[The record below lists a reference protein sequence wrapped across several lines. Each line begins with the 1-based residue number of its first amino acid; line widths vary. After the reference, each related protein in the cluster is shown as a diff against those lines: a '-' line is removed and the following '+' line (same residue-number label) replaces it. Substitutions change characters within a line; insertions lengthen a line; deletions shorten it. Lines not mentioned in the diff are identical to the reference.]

1 MQAMK
6 LSMRK
11 RTVHDIGP
19 RVNQWRGARASQLSD
34 QQLQVRRE
42 KLLSRGRR
50 TLRAGQW
57 IVGLAA
63 LAWGLTM
70 ITREMGPIL
79 QGWLEIREIEVEGI
93 HHVTKPEVL
102 ERLVLKPGMG
112 LHQVSTAFLAERV
125 RTHAWIREATVERRP
140 PHLLHVTVLE
150 RTPAAIIRT
159 GGDHWLSDES
169 GYLLVKLGKQDDQT
183 LPLLTGLDSQSL
195 KHGEAR
201 VRNAVQTGVVLAK
214 LIANTLDG
222 RVVVDLTNSSHV
234 VASVN
239 GVRFKFGDDSLV
251 DQWERFLK
259 VKPSFETASFD
270 GRKRE
275 VSEIDLRYDNRV
287 IVRERV

>member
-1 MQAMK
+1 MK

-11 RTVHDIGP
+11 RTVHAIGP
-19 RVNQWRGARASQLSD
+19 RLNQWRGARASQLSD
-34 QQLQVRRE
+34 QWQQVRRE

-50 TLRAGQW
+50 TLRVGKW

-70 ITREMGPIL
+70 ATREMGPIL
-79 QGWLEIREIEVEGI
+79 QGWLEIREVEVEGI

-102 ERLVLKPGMG
+102 ERLVLKPGTG

-125 RTHAWIREATVERRP
+125 KTHAWVKEATVERRP
-140 PHLLHVTVLE
+140 LHLLHVTVLE
-150 RTPAAIIRT
+150 RTPAAIIRS
-159 GGDHWLSDES
+159 GGDYWLSDES
-169 GYLLVKLGKQDDQT
+169 GYLLAKLGKQHDQT
-183 LPLLTGLDSQSL
+183 LPLLTGLEPQSL
-195 KHGEAR
+195 QRGEAR
-201 VRNAVQTGVVLAK
+201 VRNAVQSGVVLAK

-222 RVVVDLTNSSHV
+222 RVEVDLTNSSNV
-234 VASVN
+234 VASAN
-239 GVRFKFGDDSLV
+239 GVRFQFGADSLV
-251 DQWERFLK
+251 DQWERFRK
-259 VKPSFETASFD
+259 VKPSFNTASFD